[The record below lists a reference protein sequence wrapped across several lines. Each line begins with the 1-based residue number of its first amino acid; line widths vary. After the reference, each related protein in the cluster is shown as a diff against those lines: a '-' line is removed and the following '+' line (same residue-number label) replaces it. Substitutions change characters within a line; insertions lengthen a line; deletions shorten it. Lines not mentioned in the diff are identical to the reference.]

1 MAVTARNYLE
11 ILGLNEDA
19 SPEDIK
25 KSFKVLAFQFHPDRN
40 PHNEAAEEKFKQVL
54 EAYSYLSGNMEA
66 YQALRSPK
74 KTSSISIDQME
85 DIYQILFDIDLAPA
99 PTRSKVLRA
108 EITLKLEE
116 AFRGGEFPLTVER
129 YDWCLVC
136 DGTGADKGARRFT
149 CTFCFGEG
157 EVDSATA
164 PEGVR
169 ECPKC
174 NGRGFLSSEPCLTCR
189 GRGVSLKKTK
199 LFLSI
204 PPKISPGSV
213 ITFPEEGHEF
223 ESGKRGM
230 VEVTVFLKKDPRFS
244 FDGKD
249 IICETT
255 VNLGDAALGGEVIV
269 PTLDGPRGV
278 SIPPGTQSGQVV
290 RLKGMGLGGDQFIRV
305 WVKTPTPTS
314 EKERKVFHEFKEA
327 RLGRLQRFWVR
338 LKKWIW

>member
-1 MAVTARNYLE
+1 MADPTRNYLE
-11 ILGLNEDA
+11 ILGLNQEA
-19 SPEDIK
+19 SPEEIK
-25 KSFKVLAFQFHPDRN
+25 KTFKVLAFQYHPDRN
-40 PHNEAAEEKFKQVL
+40 PHNEAAEEKFKLVL

-66 YQALRSPK
+66 YQALRAPK
-74 KTSSISIDQME
+74 KTSSIPIEQVE

-99 PTRSKVLRA
+99 PTRVKVLR
-108 EITLKLEE
+108 TGVVLKGEE
-116 AFRGGEFPLTVER
+116 AFRGGEIPFTVER
-129 YDWCLVC
+129 YDWCAVC
-136 DGTGADKGARRFT
+136 DGMGTDKGARRFT

-157 EVDSATA
+157 EVDSASA
-164 PEGVR
+164 PEGRR

-199 LFLSI
+199 LFLPVPSR
-204 PPKISPGSV
+204 ISPGSV
-213 ITFPEEGHEF
+213 ITLPGEGHEF
-223 ESGKRGM
+223 ERGKRGIL
-230 VEVTVFLKKDPRFS
+230 EVAVSLKEDPRFS

-255 VNLGDAALGGEVIV
+255 VSLGDAALGGEVIV
-269 PTLDGPRGV
+269 PTLDGPRPV

-314 EKERKVFHEFKEA
+314 EKERKVLHGFKEA
-327 RLGRLQRFWVR
+327 RLGRRFWAR

>member
-1 MAVTARNYLE
+1 MADVTLNYLGV
-11 ILGLNEDA
+11 LGLTQDA

-25 KSFKVLAFQFHPDRN
+25 KSFKVLAFQYHPDRN
-40 PHNEAAEEKFKQVL
+40 PHNAAAEEKFKQVL

-66 YQALRSPK
+66 YQALKAPK
-74 KTSSISIDQME
+74 QTSSIPIDQVQ

-99 PTRSKVLRA
+99 PTRARVLRT
-108 EITLKLEE
+108 EINLKAEE

-129 YDWCLVC
+129 YDWCVVC
-136 DGTGADKGARRFT
+136 DGTGADRGARRFT

-164 PEGVR
+164 PGGRR

-174 NGRGFLSSEPCLTCR
+174 NGRGFLSSEGCLTCR
-189 GRGVSLKKTK
+189 GRGVVLKKTK
-199 LFLSI
+199 QTLTV
-204 PPKISPGSV
+204 PAKISPRSLLTLPG
-213 ITFPEEGHEF
+213 EGHEF
-223 ESGKRGM
+223 ENGRRG
-230 VEVTVFLKKDPRFS
+230 VLEVVVLLKEDPRFS

-255 VNLGDAALGGEVIV
+255 VSLGDAALGGEVMV
-269 PTLDGPRGV
+269 PTLDGLRSV

-305 WVKTPTPTS
+305 WVRTPHPTS
-314 EKERKVFHEFKEA
+314 EKERKVLHGFKQERVGQ
-327 RLGRLQRFWVR
+327 RLWGRF
-338 LKKWIW
+338 KKWIW